1 MAHRNKVEKKDVAR
15 IEKAKKDWPDII
27 RKLEKIKKVV
37 AGNIRL
43 KVYEPHFEKLI
54 VANRRNRVIYDMA
67 IASVNYDNSK
77 SENERIRYLKEMF
90 DLNEKN
96 FEIVKNN
103 YFDVNPVSE
112 TGTKSCMIPY
122 HELKRVLIN
131 ELYPERRDNEPIYL
145 GVEALGWLWL

>member
-1 MAHRNKVEKKDVAR
+1 
-15 IEKAKKDWPDII
+15 
-27 RKLEKIKKVV
+27 
-37 AGNIRL
+37 
-43 KVYEPHFEKLI
+43 
-54 VANRRNRVIYDMA
+54 MA
-67 IASVNYDNSK
+67 IASINYDNST
-77 SENERIRYLKEMF
+77 SENERIEYLKEMF

-96 FEIVKNN
+96 FEIIKNN

>member
-1 MAHRNKVEKKDVAR
+1 VEQKDIPR
-15 IEKAKKDWPDII
+15 IEQAIKDWPEII
-27 RKLEKIKKVV
+27 RKLEKIRKAV
-37 AGNIRL
+37 ADNDKL

-54 VANRRNRVIYDMA
+54 VANLRNRVIYDLA
-67 IASVNYDNSK
+67 VASVNYDNST
-77 SENERIRYLKEMF
+77 SEKDRIKNLKDMF

-96 FEIVKNN
+96 FDIVKNN

-131 ELYPERRDNEPIYL
+131 ELYPEQRDDEPIYL